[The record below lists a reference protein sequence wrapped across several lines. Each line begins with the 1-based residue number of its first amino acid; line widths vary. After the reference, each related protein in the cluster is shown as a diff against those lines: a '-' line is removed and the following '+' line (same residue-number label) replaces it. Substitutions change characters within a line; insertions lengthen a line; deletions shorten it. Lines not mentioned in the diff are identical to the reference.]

1 MKTLVLS
8 MISIAATVAAM
19 TACTSESDP
28 IDEIVNPKDAKVEV
42 KLNAGI
48 SSVSSKAAINSNTEG
63 KPTTD
68 ISNVFFY
75 KQEVDGTTNPNWT
88 TAVLNSPINASI
100 KQSGEIDFGGNT
112 QYYPVNGYHVHFIGY
127 YTGQSTAATVGA
139 NNSIPITI
147 TGAEDVLY
155 GSTFDAGTRSTITD
169 NRSITFAH
177 KLTQIKFTLQKDAK
191 VTNEVSITSM
201 KIIKASGNDLKNT
214 FNMSLADGELSNWAG
229 SISNGVTLTGLPIN
243 ALEESASSPTAGVML
258 EPEITS
264 VTVEVSSTS
273 FPEGKLTATIEG
285 VSSGK
290 FSAGTAYTIALT
302 VKGQSVSGNAS
313 IEQWT
318 EETGSGNL

>member
-28 IDEIVNPKDAKVEV
+28 IDEIVNPKDAKVEI

-48 SSVSSKAAINSNTEG
+48 SSVSSKAAINSDTEG
-63 KPTTD
+63 NPTND
-68 ISNVFFY
+68 IPNVFFY
-75 KQEVDGTTNPNWT
+75 KQEVEGTTPDWT
-88 TAVLNSPINASI
+88 TAPLVSTINASI
-100 KQSGEIDFGGNT
+100 KQSGEINFGENT

-127 YTGQSTAATVGA
+127 YTGQSTAATVGE

-155 GSTFDAGTRSTITD
+155 GSTFDAGTRSSITE
-169 NRSITFAH
+169 NKSITFVH

-191 VTNEVSITSM
+191 VTDGVTITSM

-214 FNMSLADGELSNWAG
+214 FNMSLSDGKLSNWAG